1 MTALYVL
8 FAILA
13 AWSVVSGILL
23 VIESHM
29 AARQREHL
37 ETRAWKEKVD
47 AMRRMIDEDGE
58 A

>member
-1 MTALYVL
+1 MTALYVV

-13 AWSVVSGILL
+13 AWSVLSGILL

-47 AMRRMIDEDGE
+47 AMRRMTDQEGE

>member
-8 FAILA
+8 LLILG
-13 AWSVVSGILL
+13 AWSLFLGAMT

-47 AMRRMIDEDGE
+47 AMRRMTDEEGE